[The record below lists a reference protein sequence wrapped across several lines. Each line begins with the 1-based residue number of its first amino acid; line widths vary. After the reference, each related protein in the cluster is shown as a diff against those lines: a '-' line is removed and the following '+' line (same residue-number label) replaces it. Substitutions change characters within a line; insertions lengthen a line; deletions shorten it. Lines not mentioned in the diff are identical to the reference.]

1 MKAFI
6 SAVAIFTA
14 ICIFIGIHAFVMVS
28 LANDIS
34 AECNYVYTFASENQ
48 WDEAVKKI
56 DYIRS
61 LWDKKRTWA
70 SLTISTKE
78 IEQIEISLT
87 QSRAYAELKQKPDF
101 FGEFIMFEKLVEHIP
116 HQEGF
121 HIEEIL

>member
-6 SAVAIFTA
+6 SAIAIFTA
-14 ICIFIGIHAFVMVS
+14 ICLFIGIHAFIMVS

-34 AECNYVYTFASENQ
+34 AECKQVHSLANVDR
-48 WDEAVKKI
+48 WDETVKKI
-56 DYIRS
+56 DLIRK
-61 LWDKKRTWA
+61 LWDKRRTWA

>member
-6 SAVAIFTA
+6 SAIAIFTA
-14 ICIFIGIHAFVMVS
+14 ICVFIGVHAFIMIS

-34 AECNYVYTFASENQ
+34 AECEKVHTLANNDR
-48 WDEAVKKI
+48 WDETIRKL
-56 DYIRS
+56 DRIRS
-61 LWDKKRTWA
+61 IWDKKRTWA
-70 SLTISTKE
+70 ALTISTKD

-101 FGEFIMFEKLVEHIP
+101 FGEFIMFEKLLEHIP

>member
-6 SAVAIFTA
+6 SAVAIFAA

-34 AECNYVYTFASENQ
+34 AECDHVHAFASENH
-48 WDEAVKKI
+48 WDEAIKKI
-56 DYIRS
+56 DHIRS
-61 LWDKKRTWA
+61 LWDKKRIWA
-70 SLTISTKE
+70 SLTISTKD

-87 QSRAYAELKQKPDF
+87 QSRAYAELHQKPDF
-101 FGEFIMFEKLVEHIP
+101 FGEFIMFQKLVEHIP

>member
-6 SAVAIFTA
+6 SAIAIFTA
-14 ICIFIGIHAFVMVS
+14 ICIFIGIHAFIMIS
-28 LANDIS
+28 LANDI
-34 AECNYVYTFASENQ
+34 ATECKDVHTLADKDR
-48 WDEAVKKI
+48 WDEIVKKL
-56 DYIRS
+56 DRIRS
-61 LWDKKRTWA
+61 IWDKRRTWA
-70 SLTISTKE
+70 SLTISTE
-78 IEQIEISLT
+78 DIEQIEISLT

>member
-6 SAVAIFTA
+6 SAIAIFAA

-34 AECNYVYTFASENQ
+34 AECNRVYTLAADSR
-48 WDEAVKKI
+48 WDEAIDKI
-56 DYIRS
+56 DHIRS

>member
-14 ICIFIGIHAFVMVS
+14 ICIFIGIHAFVMIS
-28 LANDIS
+28 LADDIS
-34 AECNYVYTFASENQ
+34 AECNRVHAFARENR
-48 WDEAVKKI
+48 WDEAIEKI
-56 DYIRS
+56 DHIRG
-61 LWDKKRTWA
+61 LWDRRRTWA
-70 SLTISTKE
+70 ALTIPTKE

-87 QSRAYAELKQKPDF
+87 QSRAYAELHQKPDF

-116 HQEGF
+116 RQEGF

>member
-6 SAVAIFTA
+6 SAIAIFTA

-34 AECNYVYTFASENQ
+34 AECNRVYTLAADSR
-48 WDEAVKKI
+48 WDEAIDKI
-56 DYIRS
+56 DHIRS

>member
-6 SAVAIFTA
+6 SAIAIFVA

-28 LANDIS
+28 LAKDIS
-34 AECNYVYTFASENQ
+34 AECELVHSFASESR
-48 WDEAVKKI
+48 WDEAIEKI
-56 DYIRS
+56 DHIRS
-61 LWDKKRTWA
+61 IWDKRRTWA
-70 SLTISTKE
+70 SLTISTE
-78 IEQIEISLT
+78 DIEQIEISLT
-87 QSRAYAELKQKPDF
+87 QSRAYAELHQKPDF

>member
-6 SAVAIFTA
+6 SAVSIFVA

-34 AECNYVYTFASENQ
+34 AECERVYTLAAESR

-87 QSRAYAELKQKPDF
+87 QSRAYAELQQKPDF
-101 FGEFIMFEKLVEHIP
+101 FGEFIMFKKLVEHIP

>member
-14 ICIFIGIHAFVMVS
+14 ICIFIGIHSFVMVT
-28 LANDIS
+28 LANDITV
-34 AECNYVYTFASENQ
+34 ECKNVHSLANEDRWNETI
-48 WDEAVKKI
+48 KKI
-56 DYIRS
+56 DHIRS
-61 LWDKKRTWA
+61 IWDKKRIWA
-70 SLTISTKE
+70 SLTISTKD

-87 QSRAYAELKQKPDF
+87 QSRAYAELRQKPDF